1 VSDRLRDY
9 RAKRDFDHTP
19 EPREDPDAGGDGA
32 QRFVIQRHAARS
44 LHYDLRLEIDGT
56 LASWAVP
63 KGLPLRSG
71 VRRLAVRTEDHPLA
85 YLDFAGTI
93 PAGQYGAGRMT
104 VWDRGVY
111 RPILVSDR
119 EIKVHL
125 SGDVLDGEYHL
136 VRTGDREGRE
146 EWLVLR
152 SAAAGAGPED
162 PRPRFRTL
170 RPMLAQAVDEPFDDP
185 DWAFEIKWD
194 GYRCLAMVDSD
205 GTELRS
211 RSGRDITA
219 SYPRLGDLRR
229 AVDVQEAVLD
239 GEIVV
244 LDDAGR
250 SVFQD
255 LQSGRGQ
262 VTLVVFDLLHVD
274 GTWIMDRPWS
284 ERRERLRAVL
294 GDEPTAPLL
303 LSDEVAGRGRDLFEA
318 VRGHEGEGIVAKR
331 TSSRYDPGG
340 RTRDWRKIK
349 VRREIEATICG
360 YLPGEGS
367 RRSTFGALV
376 LAEDPG
382 DGTHRYIGRVGSGFG
397 DAAAREIRGRLDR
410 MRADAAPFDDP
421 PAELRDAVWV
431 TPTLTCRVTHGD
443 RTSDGILRHPVFHGL
458 VEHEPSRAP
467 RVLDT
472 SAGELVIRD
481 GDREVR
487 LTNLAKPFWPALGIT
502 KGDLL
507 DHYAR
512 MAPVLVPHIAG
523 RPMVM
528 KRFPDGW
535 DHPFFFQHALPSTAP
550 DWLSRVTLTKGD
562 DAITYGV
569 VDDAMALLWLVNLGC
584 IDLNPWHARAATP
597 ELADHVLFDL
607 DPQEGVPFTAVGE
620 VALLVR
626 DALSAIG
633 LRSHPKT
640 SGSRGIHVMVPIV
653 PAPHESARLF
663 ANLIARRLVTDRPD
677 LVTVEGT
684 IARRGRRVYVDA
696 NQNGYGK
703 TIASVYS
710 VRAVEAATVSTP
722 VTWDEVEAGLDPSR
736 LTIDAIADRVARDGD
751 LFAGALRGDQ
761 NLAAAVERL

>member
-1 VSDRLRDY
+1 VVDD
-9 RAKRDFDHTP
+9 
-19 EPREDPDAGGDGA
+19 
-32 QRFVIQRHAARS
+32 
-44 LHYDLRLEIDGT
+44 
-56 LASWAVP
+56 
-63 KGLPLRSG
+63 
-71 VRRLAVRTEDHPLA
+71 
-85 YLDFAGTI
+85 
-93 PAGQYGAGRMT
+93 
-104 VWDRGVY
+104 
-111 RPILVSDR
+111 
-119 EIKVHL
+119 
-125 SGDVLDGEYHL
+125 
-136 VRTGDREGRE
+136 EGRP
-146 EWLVLR
+146 V
-152 SAAAGAGPED
+152 P
-162 PRPRFRTL
+162 
-170 RPMLAQAVDEPFDDP
+170 
-185 DWAFEIKWD
+185 
-194 GYRCLAMVDSD
+194 
-205 GTELRS
+205 
-211 RSGRDITA
+211 
-219 SYPRLGDLRR
+219 
-229 AVDVQEAVLD
+229 
-239 GEIVV
+239 
-244 LDDAGR
+244 
-250 SVFQD
+250 
-255 LQSGRGQ
+255 
-262 VTLVVFDLLHVD
+262 
-274 GTWIMDRPWS
+274 
-284 ERRERLRAVL
+284 
-294 GDEPTAPLL
+294 
-303 LSDEVAGRGRDLFEA
+303 
-318 VRGHEGEGIVAKR
+318 
-331 TSSRYDPGG
+331 
-340 RTRDWRKIK
+340 
-349 VRREIEATICG
+349 
-360 YLPGEGS
+360 PGE
-367 RRSTFGALV
+367 T
-376 LAEDPG
+376 
-382 DGTHRYIGRVGSGFG
+382 
-397 DAAAREIRGRLDR
+397 
-410 MRADAAPFDDP
+410 
-421 PAELRDAVWV
+421 
-431 TPTLTCRVTHGD
+431 
-443 RTSDGILRHPVFHGL
+443 
-458 VEHEPSRAP
+458 
-467 RVLDT
+467 
-472 SAGELVIRD
+472 GELVIRD

-569 VDDAMALLWLVNLGC
+569 VDDAMALLWLVTLGC

-736 LTIDAIADRVARDGD
+736 LTIADRVARDGD